1 MESIKRID
9 SRKRKVSLAVFLLT
23 VLGITSVFSSGSIG
37 ISNLSFSTSLE
48 SLTHIGYDSGTKTII
63 VTGFDESSPCR
74 FGDLW
79 NASISNGWNVVWNND
94 KNDSQYQFDAKIRI
108 GDGSTP
114 TYFSDTKV
122 QVSFSSSLDVGQYG
136 RYVWVC
142 NNAHLRFGRIEDY
155 GTKRTNGGVQLE
167 FTRSGSG
174 TYYWGIDG
182 SSSNCSVELY
192 SSIIVGNSTEL
203 WCDVST
209 CWNCLF
215 MGSAYIF
222 HHSVPSMDIF
232 NYIVT
237 GSYGAR
243 AWRSDGTYNNL
254 QIFTSN
260 IPLWWQNGPSDYRN
274 CYVRYTGGYLRQE
287 YAGSADSNLI
297 DCDINNWNNWGWSA
311 SFNGKMWRKNTFDLK
326 VTSSSNTGIS
336 NANVSIWNRE
346 GFVGSWLTNNSGQ
359 IITQTLAVGY
369 FNRTLG
375 NSMYSENP
383 YNLTV
388 VASGY
393 QTLTLNFTLSQRTNW
408 QVAMLSQN
416 DGGMIERVG
425 LLPVDPGLTSPSGT
439 YRWLDVADQAYRI
452 GYRSSYNYSQAAVQV
467 AYCRAGKE
475 FQGILIARN
484 LKPNFAYQ
492 LKLVGTPGTSDNERI
507 GLAGRWW
514 QEEWNGS
521 SWSNGQNLNDK
532 GNGSSPNPNDQT
544 YFNRRF
550 IQDNSSP
557 TGYHY
562 RYTGYL
568 VFDYFITDDN
578 GTATLQFE
586 TGNCYHV
593 MWKTSQRS
601 NATNDGPVKT
611 ATFDPN
617 PLEPAYDTDYPGN
630 TVSIFGEWERL
641 PTGGVHLQS
650 GEYTCQIVLTEE
662 SFHGSG
668 GSLAGNWAA
677 AVNASI
683 IFTIG
688 N

>member
-9 SRKRKVSLAVFLLT
+9 SWKRKVSLAVFLLT
-23 VLGITSVFSSGSIG
+23 VLWITSVLSSGLIG
-37 ISNLSFSTSLE
+37 ISNLSFLASLK
-48 SLTHIGYDSGTKTII
+48 SDPLISYYSGTKTII
-63 VTGFDESSPCR
+63 VTGFGGSSPCR
-74 FGDLW
+74 FWDLW

-94 KNDSQYQFDAKIRI
+94 KNGSQYQFDAKIMI

-114 TYFSDTKV
+114 TYFSDTNV
-122 QVSFSSSLDVGQYG
+122 QVSFSSGLDVGRYG
-136 RYVWVC
+136 RYVWVR
-142 NNAHLRFGRIEDY
+142 NNAHLRFGSIEDY

-182 SSSNCSVELY
+182 SSSNCSVELF
-192 SSIIVGNSTEL
+192 SSTIVGDSTEL

-232 NYIVT
+232 DYIVT

-243 AWRSDGTYNNL
+243 AWRSDGTYNNV

-274 CYVRYTGGYLRQE
+274 CFVRYTGGYLRQE
-287 YAGSADSNLI
+287 YTGSTDSNLI

-311 SFNGKMWRKNTFDLK
+311 GFNGKIWRKNTFDLK
-326 VTSSSNTGIS
+326 VTSSRNTGIS
-336 NANVSIWNRE
+336 NANVSIWNRD

-359 IITQTLAVGY
+359 ISTQTLAVGY

-393 QTLTLNFTLSQRTNW
+393 QALTLNFTLSQRTNW

-416 DGGMIERVG
+416 DGGMIESVR
-425 LLPVDPGLTSPSGT
+425 LIPVDPGLTSPSGT
-439 YRWLDVADQAYRI
+439 YRWLDVADQAYGI
-452 GYRSSYNYSQAAVQV
+452 DYTSSYNYSQAAVEV
-467 AYCRAGKE
+467 AYCTEGNKL
-475 FQGILIARN
+475 QGLLKARN

-492 LKLVGTPGTSDNERI
+492 LKLVGTPGTADNERI

-514 QEEWNGS
+514 QEEWNGTT
-521 SWSNGQNLNDK
+521 WANGQNLNDK
-532 GNGSSPNPNDQT
+532 GDGSSLNPNDQT
-544 YFNRRF
+544 YLSRCD
-550 IQDNSSP
+550 ILDSGSP

-562 RYTGYL
+562 RYTGYI
-568 VFDYFITDDN
+568 VFDYFITDSN
-578 GTATLQFE
+578 GTITLQFE
-586 TGNCYHV
+586 TGSSYHV
-593 MWKTSQRS
+593 LWKTTQRS

-611 ATFDPN
+611 ATFHPASSQ
-617 PLEPAYDTDYPGN
+617 PAYDTDYPSN
-630 TVSIFGEWERL
+630 IVYVFGEWERL
-641 PTGGVHLQS
+641 PMGQVNLQP
-650 GEYTCQIVLTEE
+650 GEYNCQILLTEE

-668 GSLAGNWAA
+668 GVLAGNWAG
-677 AVNASI
+677 AVTANI
-683 IFTIG
+683 MFTI